1 MHWAKSAVAQVNK
14 QLPEGSQH
22 SACLNSEVFFVIAME
37 VRRRWTGLREKY
49 RREKIYNSKLRR
61 NGSATETQR
70 WSSFE
75 KMAFLDEVYVPR
87 G

>member
-1 MHWAKSAVAQVNK
+1 MEYHLIYQLLITKKSI
-14 QLPEGSQH
+14 LE
-22 SACLNSEVFFVIAME
+22 IE

-61 NGSATETQR
+61 SGTATETQR
-70 WSSFE
+70 WSSFD
-75 KMAFLDEVYVPR
+75 KMSFLDQVYVPR